1 MRDTIEITAV
11 VIQWE
16 DEGCSAP
23 DDGPSMT
30 IVGWSHRPDQIEGM
44 KEVAAMGCDLK
55 YATAIRV
62 VTLEIPVVPET
73 IEVTATVIEGGEN
86 ERT

>member
-1 MRDTIEITAV
+1 MRDTIKITAV

-16 DEGCSAP
+16 DEGCSPP

-55 YATAIRV
+55 HATAIRT

-73 IEVTATVIEGGEN
+73 IEVTATVVEGGEN
-86 ERT
+86 A

>member
-1 MRDTIEITAV
+1 MRDTIKITAV

-30 IVGWSHRPDQIEGM
+30 IAGWSHRPDQVEQM
-44 KEVAAMGCDLK
+44 AREAAMGWDLK
-55 YATAIRV
+55 HSTAIRT

-73 IEVTATVIEGGEN
+73 IEAASVVVEG
-86 ERT
+86 ERNA